1 MIQTVLNS
9 VPTPNFEYA
18 LLSPILIMF
27 FAACLGVL
35 VEAFVSIQKRRFA
48 HLIIVFTS
56 LLFAF
61 FAVALQSGPNGRA
74 LVANGTVALDGPG
87 WILQGRTRWTRLD
100 SAGNNF
106 VSCYLECAVIC

>member
-9 VPTPNFEYA
+9 IPTPSFEYA

-35 VEAFVSIQKRRFA
+35 VEAFVSIEKRRFA

-56 LLFAF
+56 FFLFERNIYIGNALLIA
-61 FAVALQSGPNGRA
+61 
-74 LVANGTVALDGPG
+74 
-87 WILQGRTRWTRLD
+87 
-100 SAGNNF
+100 F
-106 VSCYLECAVIC
+106 VSGVAYFEKNELMKLLKR